1 MIIMRVVLAIVK
13 CLFATEIMYTLE
25 IHSKLIN
32 LKVVNENESCSCLIV
47 VRIIVKF
54 YNVLGVINMF

>member
-25 IHSKLIN
+25 IDSKLIN

-47 VRIIVKF
+47 VHIIVKF